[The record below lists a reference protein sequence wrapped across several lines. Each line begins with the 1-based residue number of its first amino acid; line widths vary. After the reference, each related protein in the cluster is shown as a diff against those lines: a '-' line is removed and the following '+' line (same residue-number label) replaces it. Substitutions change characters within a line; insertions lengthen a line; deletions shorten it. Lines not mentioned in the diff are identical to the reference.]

1 MLRSKA
7 RLALCLPAL
16 LVGAACG
23 TLSVREEQELG
34 EEAAR
39 ELRRELDFV
48 GDPYVVEY
56 VETIG
61 AAVVAA
67 SGPQPYDFRFYVVED
82 DTLNAFALPAGSIY
96 IHTGVILEAANVSEL
111 AGVIGHE
118 VGHVVGRHVAK
129 NYRRQR
135 NTGIFYQLAALAAG
149 IFVGGNAAAGGQIV
163 GELAAVA
170 FVNNFTREAEIE
182 ADAFAVAVLPEAGYH
197 PGGLVSFFE
206 TLERQGGAHMP
217 EFLASHP
224 ATENRIE
231 HTAGLI
237 EETAL
242 PPGLTIRD
250 DGRLEII
257 QRRIELLTRHTH
269 R

>member
-1 MLRSKA
+1 MRRRRTLI
-7 RLALCLPAL
+7 PL
-16 LVGAACG
+16 LVLTTLAGTACG
-23 TLSVREEQELG
+23 TLSVREEEELG
-34 EEAAR
+34 AETAR

-56 VETIG
+56 VEAIG

-135 NTGIFYQLAALAAG
+135 NTGILYQLASLVAAL
-149 IFVGGNAAAGGQIV
+149 FVGGNAAAGGQIV

-170 FVNNFTREAEIE
+170 FVNNFTREAEVE

-197 PGGLVSFFE
+197 PAGLVSFFQ

-217 EFLASHP
+217 EFLMSHP

-231 HTAGLI
+231 HTAALI
-237 EETAL
+237 DETEL
-242 PPGLTIRD
+242 PPGLMIRD

-257 QRRIELLTRHTH
+257 QRRIELLTR